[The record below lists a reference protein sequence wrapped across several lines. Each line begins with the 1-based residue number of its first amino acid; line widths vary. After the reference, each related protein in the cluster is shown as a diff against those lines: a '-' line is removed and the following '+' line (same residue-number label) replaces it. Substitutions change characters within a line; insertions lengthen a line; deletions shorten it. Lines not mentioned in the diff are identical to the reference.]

1 MLQRLG
7 RLAQVAHGR
16 DARATSETVYNTSV
30 MVTLFISLMWL
41 SPFSEQPIVT
51 RQSHVLAA
59 PDRILVRFTSE
70 TARKAC
76 EGAGFTI
83 LRDIPQIGYT
93 VVRVPWGQVDESIAL
108 FMRNGWASEAYP
120 DRAYRLAYEP
130 NDPLFPSQWNLFRM
144 QLPQAWDWTRG
155 NPQVVVAVLDTGVDY
170 NHPELAPNLWVNTR
184 EIPNNGVDDDGN
196 GLVDDYLGYDFAYN
210 DPDPMDDHG
219 HGTAC
224 AGIVAAAGNNGL
236 QIAGVAFQCRIMCVK
251 IGLSNGYS
259 YDSMFAPAVIYAAQ
273 MGAKVQSIS
282 YFSDD
287 LTPALRAATDYAWKH
302 GSLLVVAAGN
312 YNEPL
317 PLYPAGYDRAV
328 GVAASTP
335 SDRKASFSNM
345 GSWVDVAAPGVGIY
359 ATTRGGGYTDSFA
372 GTSAAAP
379 NAAGV
384 AALLWSWLPN
394 ARIETVREALE
405 YSAEPIPDPTAGVYV
420 NYGIVNADRALHF
433 LREATLLPDGFA
445 LWNPIQPTIHWV
457 SPHRIPYEGG
467 RVTIGGRYFGWN
479 PLWGRVML
487 DNQRLQVLDWTDGKI
502 VVWVPR
508 GARPGGLQVIV
519 RGVPSNRVWLERAY
533 HPTRRGASPT
543 DRQIKG
549 YLAGASVTGG
559 FDELR
564 QADGQALIADA
575 RDDSGDLALYLLVRG
590 LDKNRVR
597 GNLRLTYRRKGR
609 NLAPGVT
616 EQVQLYNFASGSYP
630 YGNFTTVLDAPP
642 PLNDYQ
648 TITVTLPGNP
658 AQYVS
663 YEGDLFVRVLIPGAG
678 ANGQLWIDQ
687 MRFEWEE

>member
-1 MLQRLG
+1 MVALLTS
-7 RLAQVAHGR
+7 LALA
-16 DARATSETVYNTSV
+16 S
-30 MVTLFISLMWL
+30 LFGT
-41 SPFSEQPIVT
+41 SEQPILT
-51 RQSHVLAA
+51 SQSRVLAA
-59 PDRILVRFTSE
+59 PDRAIVRFASE
-70 TARKAC
+70 TARKEC
-76 EGAGFTI
+76 ERAGI
-83 LRDIPQIGYT
+83 IVLRDIPEIGYS
-93 VVRVPWGQVDESIAL
+93 VVRVPWGQVDESIER
-108 FMRNGWASEAYP
+108 FIRSGWVSEAYP

-130 NDPLFPSQWNLFRM
+130 NDPLFPSQWNLFKM
-144 QLPQAWDWTRG
+144 QVPQAWDWTRG
-155 NPQVVVAVLDTGVDY
+155 SSQVVVAVLDTGVDY
-170 NHPELAPNLWVNTR
+170 NHPELAPNLWVNLD
-184 EIPNNGVDDDGN
+184 EIPNNGFDDDDN

-224 AGIVAAAGNNGL
+224 AGIVAAAGNNSL

-287 LTPALRAATDYAWKH
+287 LTPALRAATDYAWKL

-328 GVAASTP
+328 GVAASTS

-384 AALLWSWLPN
+384 AALLWSWSPN
-394 ARIETVREALE
+394 ARIETIREALE
-405 YSAEPIPDPTAGVYV
+405 YSAEVIPDPAAGAYV
-420 NYGIVNADRALHF
+420 NYGRINADRALRY

-445 LWNPIQPTIHWV
+445 LWNTIQPAIHWV

-487 DNQRLQVLDWTDGKI
+487 NNQRLQVLEWTDGKI
-502 VVWVPR
+502 VAWLPR
-508 GARPGGLQVIV
+508 GARPGWLQVVV
-519 RGVPSNRVWLERAY
+519 RGVPSNRIWLERAF
-533 HPTRRGASPT
+533 HPTRRGAAPS

-549 YLAGASVTGG
+549 YLVGASVTGG
-559 FDELR
+559 FNELR
-564 QADGQALIADA
+564 AADGQALIADA
-575 RDDSGDLALYLLVRG
+575 RDDSGDLTLYLLVRG
-590 LDKNRVR
+590 LDKERVR
-597 GNLRLTYRRKGR
+597 GTLRLTYRRQGL
-609 NLAPGVT
+609 NLAPGVA

-630 YGNFTTVLDAPP
+630 YGNFATILSAPP
-642 PLNDYQ
+642 PTDSYQ
-648 TITVTLPGNP
+648 TVTVALPGDP
-658 AQYVS
+658 AQYIS

-678 ANGQLWIDQ
+678 ASGQLWIDQ
-687 MRFEWEE
+687 MLFEWEE

>member
-1 MLQRLG
+1 MG
-7 RLAQVAHGR
+7 VWM
-16 DARATSETVYNTSV
+16 VYNTS
-30 MVTLFISLMWL
+30 MMLTLILSLML
-41 SPFSEQPIVT
+41 SHLTGLSEQPILT
-51 RQSHVLAA
+51 RQSRVLAA
-59 PDRILVRFTSE
+59 PDRIIVRFTSDSAR
-70 TARKAC
+70 TAA
-76 EGAGFTI
+76 EQAGFTI
-83 LRDIPQIGYT
+83 LRDLPEIGYT
-93 VVRVPWGQVDESIAL
+93 VLRVPWGQVDESIEWL
-108 FMRNGWASEAYP
+108 RQKGWASEAYP

-130 NDPLFPSQWNLFRM
+130 NDPLFPSQWNLARM
-144 QLPQAWDWTRG
+144 QLPNAWDWTRG

-170 NHPELAPNLWVNTR
+170 NHPELAPNLWVNTG
-184 EIPNNGVDDDGN
+184 EVPHNGIDDDAN

-224 AGIVAAAGNNGL
+224 AGIVAAAGDNNL
-236 QIAGVAFQCRIMCVK
+236 QMAGVAFHCRIMCVK

-259 YDSMFAPAVIYAAQ
+259 YDSMFAPAVIYAAR

-287 LTPALRAATDYAWKH
+287 LTPALRAATDYAWKL

-328 GVAASTP
+328 GVAASNS
-335 SDRKASFSNM
+335 SDRKAGFSNL

-394 ARIETVREALE
+394 ARIETIREALE
-405 YSAEPIPDPTAGVYV
+405 YSAEPIPDPSVGMYV
-420 NYGIVNADRALHF
+420 NYGIVNADRALRY
-433 LREATLLPDGFA
+433 LREVTLLSDGFA
-445 LWNPIQPTIHWV
+445 LWNSIQPVIHWI
-457 SPHRIPYEGG
+457 SPHRLPYEGG

-487 DNQRLQVLDWTDGKI
+487 NNQQLQVLEWTDGKL
-502 VVWVPR
+502 VVWVPP
-508 GARPGGLQVIV
+508 GTRPGWLQVIV
-519 RGVPSNRVWLERAY
+519 RGVPSNRIWLEYAY
-533 HPTRRGASPT
+533 HPRRRGAAPT

-549 YLAGASVTGG
+549 YTVGAAVTGG
-559 FDELR
+559 FEELR
-564 QADGQALIADA
+564 SADGRPLIADA
-575 RDDSGDLALYLLVRG
+575 RDDNGDMVLYLLVRG

-597 GNLRLTYRRKGR
+597 GTLRFTYRRLGQ
-609 NLAPGVT
+609 NLPPNIT
-616 EQVQLYNFASGSYP
+616 EQVQLYNFATGSYP
-630 YGNFTTVLDAPP
+630 YGNFDTVLNATPP
-642 PLNDYQ
+642 SGRYE
-648 TITVTLPGNP
+648 TVVVTLPGNP
-658 AQYVS
+658 AHYIS
-663 YEGDLFVRVLIPGAG
+663 YEGDLFVRILIPGAG

-687 MRFEWEE
+687 LLFEWEE